1 MLGRRADALPLLTV
15 LAVPV
20 FVVAATRLV
29 NDLEAVQDSPSEEE
43 TAAIIAAEEMAA
55 AVALLASDQGGFF
68 VGATLDL
75 NGGLYVR

>member
-1 MLGRRADALPLLTV
+1 V

-29 NDLEAVQDSPSEEE
+29 NDLEAVRDQPTDEE

-55 AVALLASDQGGFF
+55 VSPRPLSGS
-68 VGATLDL
+68 
-75 NGGLYVR
+75 